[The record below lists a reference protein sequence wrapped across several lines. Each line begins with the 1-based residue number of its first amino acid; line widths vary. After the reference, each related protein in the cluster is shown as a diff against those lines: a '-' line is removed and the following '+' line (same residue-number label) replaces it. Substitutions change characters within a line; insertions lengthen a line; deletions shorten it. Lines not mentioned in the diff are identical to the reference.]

1 MQRNDKMDLYIGE
14 NIKQLRKNMN
24 IGQDVLANTVGV
36 SVQAVSK
43 WETGQS
49 LPDVGIIPDIAAF
62 FGVSIDSLFFG
73 EDADC
78 TKSDKLSLPD
88 DDKLYIFQV
97 RNSEILDRE
106 KWERDSHIKLA
117 VENFKGT
124 LNAEIWGSADIKG
137 DVGGNVNAD
146 SDVACQ
152 NVGGSVNAGN
162 GVACGNVGGGINCG
176 DSVNC
181 GNVSGGINAGDDVN
195 CGNISGGINAGNDV
209 NCGNISGSVSANNSI
224 RCGEI
229 YSCEKLSCETLYA
242 KGSIK
247 CGSIECGGDIHTE
260 EKLDYKFN

>member
-24 IGQDVLANTVGV
+24 IGQDVPANTIGV

-73 EDADC
+73 EDAGC

-88 DDKLYIFQV
+88 NDKLYIVQV
-97 RNSEILDRE
+97 RNGEILDRE
-106 KWERDSHIKLA
+106 KWDRDSHIKLA
-117 VENFKGT
+117 VEDFKGT

-137 DVGGNVNAD
+137 DVGG
-146 SDVACQ
+146 
-152 NVGGSVNAGN
+152 SVNAGN
-162 GVACGNVGGGINCG
+162 GVACGNVGDGINAG
-176 DSVNC
+176 NSVNC
-181 GNVSGGINAGDDVN
+181 GNVSGEINAGY
-195 CGNISGGINAGNDV
+195 DV
-209 NCGNISGSVSANNSI
+209 NCGNISGSVSVNNSI

>member
-1 MQRNDKMDLYIGE
+1 MNLHIGE

-24 IGQDVLANTVGV
+24 IGQDVLANTVCV

-49 LPDVGIIPDIAAF
+49 LPDVGIIPDIAEF

-73 EDADC
+73 EGTK

-88 DDKLYIFQV
+88 DDKLYIVQV
-97 RNSEILDRE
+97 RNGEILDRD
-106 KWERDSHIKLA
+106 KWDRDLHIKLA
-117 VENFKGT
+117 VEDFKGT

-137 DVGGNVNAD
+137 DVGGNVNAGNG
-146 SDVACQ
+146 VACQ
-152 NVGGSVNAGN
+152 NVGGSVNAGDGVACGN
-162 GVACGNVGGGINCG
+162 VGGEINSGNSVACGNVGGGINCG

-181 GNVSGGINAGDDVN
+181 GNVSGGINAGD
-195 CGNISGGINAGNDV
+195 GV

-224 RCGEI
+224 RCGDI
-229 YSCEKLSCETLYA
+229 SDCDRLSCETLYA

-260 EKLDYKFN
+260 ENLDGKFN